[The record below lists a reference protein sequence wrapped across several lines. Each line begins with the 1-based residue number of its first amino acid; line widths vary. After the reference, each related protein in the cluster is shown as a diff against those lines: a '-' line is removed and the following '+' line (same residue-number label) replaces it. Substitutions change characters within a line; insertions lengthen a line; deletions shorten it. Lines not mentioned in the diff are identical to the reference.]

1 MRNSLLYKT
10 FRWYFIVMC
19 VAIGT
24 AALII
29 AEETGGMNPVAFTL
43 LGYGFA
49 YVVGTLWKELR
60 GRILAWAICVFF
72 AITILSNYT
81 NIILY
86 ILFGYEGEINR
97 FVLWMLE
104 LTVIGIPVMMIVFRK
119 VRH

>member
-10 FRWYFIVMC
+10 FRWYFIAMC
-19 VAIGT
+19 VAGGT
-24 AALII
+24 TALII

-60 GRILAWAICVFF
+60 GKILAWAICVFF
-72 AITILSNYT
+72 AITILSTYT
-81 NIILY
+81 DFIMY
-86 ILFGYEGEINR
+86 ILFGYESGMNR

-104 LTVIGIPVMMIVFRK
+104 LTVIGIPVMMIAFRK
-119 VRH
+119 IRH